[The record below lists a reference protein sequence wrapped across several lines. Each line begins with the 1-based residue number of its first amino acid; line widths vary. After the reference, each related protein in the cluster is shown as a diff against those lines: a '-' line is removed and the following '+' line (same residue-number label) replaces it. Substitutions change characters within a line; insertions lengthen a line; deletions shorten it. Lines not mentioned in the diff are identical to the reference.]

1 MSIKTIDVEVMKKAV
16 VDALEDVKGFE
27 ITVMDVRK
35 LTTMATYM
43 IICNATSTR
52 QAKSLAS
59 NVREKLKELGVDVRG
74 TEGEGEGEWVLV
86 DLGDIIVHIML
97 PTTRAYYNLEQLW
110 GTAESRRQHAK
121 SDSNSM

>member
-1 MSIKTIDVEVMKKAV
+1 MSIKTIDTEVMKKAV
-16 VDALEDVKGFE
+16 VDALEDIKGFE

-35 LTTMATYM
+35 LTSMATYM

-52 QAKSLAS
+52 QAKALAD
-59 NVREKLKELGVDVRG
+59 NVREKLKELGVSTRG
-74 TEGEGEGEWVLV
+74 IEGEKEGEWVLV

-110 GTAESRRQHAK
+110 GAAEGRRQHVK
-121 SDSNSM
+121 SDSTGA

>member
-1 MSIKTIDVEVMKKAV
+1 MSTQTMDVEVMKKAV

-35 LTTMATYM
+35 LTSMATYM

-52 QAKSLAS
+52 QAKALAD
-59 NVREKLKELGVDVRG
+59 NVREKLKELGVNVRG
-74 TEGEGEGEWVLV
+74 IEGEKEGEWVLV

-110 GTAESRRQHAK
+110 GAVEGRRQHVK
-121 SDSNSM
+121 SDSAGV